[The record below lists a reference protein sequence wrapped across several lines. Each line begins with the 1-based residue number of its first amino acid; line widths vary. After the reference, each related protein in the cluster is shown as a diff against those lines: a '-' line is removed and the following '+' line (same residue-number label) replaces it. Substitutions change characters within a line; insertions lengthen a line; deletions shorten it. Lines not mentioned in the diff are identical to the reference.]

1 MKEESNKA
9 RLQFLLTMMI
19 FGTLG
24 IFVRHIELPSTV
36 IAEARG
42 IIGTAFLLLVVK
54 LSHSSLSKET
64 IRKNLK
70 VLFFSGAA
78 IGVNWIL
85 LFESYRYTTVSTATL
100 SYYMAPVFV
109 ILASPIVVKE
119 KLTVLKSICVAA
131 AFAGMILI
139 SGVLTEPGEGVTTYG
154 ILLGLGAASFYAAVM
169 LLNQFLRDISA
180 YDMTIMQ
187 LGMASLVLL
196 PYTLLM
202 EPISSLTCSTTTLIF
217 LLLVGV
223 VHTGITYTLYF
234 GSMHDLKAQTAA
246 IFSYMDPIVAIIL
259 SAFWLHEPMGM
270 AQIIGAVLILASTL
284 LSSLKG
290 N

>member
-54 LSHSSLSKET
+54 LSHSSLSKEA

-246 IFSYMDPIVAIIL
+246 IFSYMDPIIAIIL
-259 SAFWLHEPMGM
+259 SAFWLHEPMGT

>member
-54 LSHSSLSKET
+54 LSHSSLSKEA

-259 SAFWLHEPMGM
+259 SAFWLHEPMGT

>member
-1 MKEESNKA
+1 MYK
-9 RLQFLLTMMI
+9 RQ
-19 FGTLG
+19 
-24 IFVRHIELPSTV
+24 
-36 IAEARG
+36 
-42 IIGTAFLLLVVK
+42 
-54 LSHSSLSKET
+54 
-64 IRKNLK
+64 
-70 VLFFSGAA
+70 
-78 IGVNWIL
+78 
-85 LFESYRYTTVSTATL
+85 
-100 SYYMAPVFV
+100 
-109 ILASPIVVKE
+109 
-119 KLTVLKSICVAA
+119 
-131 AFAGMILI
+131 
-139 SGVLTEPGEGVTTYG
+139 
-154 ILLGLGAASFYAAVM
+154 LLGLGAASFYAAVM

-234 GSMHDLKAQTAA
+234 GSMHDLKAQMTA

>member
-24 IFVRHIELPSTV
+24 IFVRYVELPSTV

-42 IIGTAFLLLVVK
+42 LIGTVFLLLVVR
-54 LSHSSLSKET
+54 LSHSALSKEA
-64 IRKNLK
+64 IHRNLK

-109 ILASPIVVKE
+109 ILASPLVVKE
-119 KLTVLKSICVAA
+119 KLTVLKSLCVAA
-131 AFAGMILI
+131 AFTGMILI

-154 ILLGLGAASFYAAVM
+154 ILLGLGAAAFYAAVM
-169 LLNQFLRDISA
+169 LLNQFLKDISA

-202 EPISSLTCSTTTLIF
+202 EPISSLTFSMTTTIF
-217 LLLVGV
+217 LLIVGI
-223 VHTGITYTLYF
+223 VHTGVTYTLYF
-234 GSMHDLKAQTAA
+234 GSMHYLKAQTAA

-259 SAFWLHEPMGM
+259 SAFWLHEPMGT